1 MARSG
6 KTKGRPRQQKHAARA
21 APVLSQ
27 NLTMQQEARNTE
39 RHSLWWSNTSLRHN
53 KINFV
58 SAGDMRLNESDDST
72 FQEGNWDIRELVST
86 KESAMNG
93 LEDMP
98 RGTESTSDS
107 PFLIDSRGESTIA
120 DTGFA
125 DPVPRLHSSA
135 TEDSSEDEVVFP
147 GRNNT
152 RNRPFCVNDPPQH
165 APSAHSTE
173 NQSIMSSPTLRDE
186 PDYGPAREPSPASV
200 NSLRQTP
207 PPTTQSI
214 NSFPASNRI
223 VEMHPTVEVSDMDI
237 KPPRRKRRSRK
248 AADEA
253 EIMADYI
260 QNMDQDYDCTEGA
273 ARLVDEIHDDIISC
287 SGDSSVV
294 DDSSVSEEL
303 PLQTGV
309 GKGRTAGR
317 TRWRPEEPLTLSGA
331 NDPITTSDENE
342 NLDTVY
348 SDSSEISI
356 STSTDD
362 ELDKIEEDLDLD
374 EILLNGTSDREDS
387 GGGCSGQSKRKG
399 RSLRKKQSALVSS
412 SADSLEEDPYYGFDI
427 MDFNR
432 PSLKKKTKGRR
443 KALDLELSDSELE
456 LELERTWQ
464 NDRRKKKIKKQ
475 QREELR
481 SQGLLGRK
489 PGKVDMKAKYSNG
502 MSTDDLKMEIRT
514 FLLSP
519 FESLSLPPMSKKDR
533 KLVHD
538 LANAVLLK
546 SQSRGNGSSRFPMLY
561 KTSRTPKYT
570 RKTIS
575 NIEKV
580 FSRGRFNRPMG
591 TSWDDKS
598 PNRPAKNRRGRRNA
612 AVSYMDGDVVGA
624 SAPEIG
630 AENKGRAMLE
640 KMGWSTGT
648 ALGASNNKGILQPV
662 VHVVKNSR
670 AGLG

>member
-1 MARSG
+1 
-6 KTKGRPRQQKHAARA
+6 
-21 APVLSQ
+21 
-27 NLTMQQEARNTE
+27 MQQEARNTE

-58 SAGDMRLNESDDST
+58 SAGDMRLNESDDSAL
-72 FQEGNWDIRELVST
+72 QEGNRIIREPAST
-86 KESAMNG
+86 KESATNG
-93 LEDMP
+93 PEDMP
-98 RGTESTSDS
+98 RGTESTGDS
-107 PFLIDSRGESTIA
+107 LFLIDSRGESTIA

-125 DPVPRLHSSA
+125 DPILRLLSSA

-152 RNRPFCVNDPPQH
+152 RNRLLCVNDPPQH

-173 NQSIMSSPTLRDE
+173 NQSTMSSPTVRDE
-186 PDYGPAREPSPASV
+186 PDYGPAREPLPASV
-200 NSLRQTP
+200 NSLRQTS
-207 PPTTQSI
+207 PPTTQSVK
-214 NSFPASNRI
+214 SFPASNRI
-223 VEMHPTVEVSDMDI
+223 VEMHPTVEVSDMDV
-237 KPPRRKRRSRK
+237 KPQRRKRRSRK
-248 AADEA
+248 VADEA

-273 ARLVDEIHDDIISC
+273 ARLVNEIHVDDVISC
-287 SGDSSVV
+287 SGDSSVI

-309 GKGRTAGR
+309 GKGKTAGR
-317 TRWRPEEPLTLSGA
+317 TRWRPEELLTLPGA
-331 NDPITTSDENE
+331 NDPIPTSDENE

-362 ELDKIEEDLDLD
+362 ELDEIEEDLDLD

-387 GGGCSGQSKRKG
+387 GGGCSGQSERKSK
-399 RSLRKKQSALVSS
+399 SLRKKRSALVSS
-412 SADSLEEDPYYGFDI
+412 FADALEEDPYYGFDI

-432 PSLKKKTKGRR
+432 PSFRKKPKGRR

-464 NDRRKKKIKKQ
+464 NDRKKKKIKKQ

-514 FLLSP
+514 FLLSS
-519 FESLSLPPMSKKDR
+519 FERYVES
-533 KLVHD
+533 
-538 LANAVLLK
+538 
-546 SQSRGNGSSRFPMLY
+546 
-561 KTSRTPKYT
+561 
-570 RKTIS
+570 I
-575 NIEKV
+575 I
-580 FSRGRFNRPMG
+580 
-591 TSWDDKS
+591 
-598 PNRPAKNRRGRRNA
+598 
-612 AVSYMDGDVVGA
+612 
-624 SAPEIG
+624 
-630 AENKGRAMLE
+630 
-640 KMGWSTGT
+640 
-648 ALGASNNKGILQPV
+648 
-662 VHVVKNSR
+662 
-670 AGLG
+670 